1 MWMEKN
7 QCCQSGSAL
16 LQASNVVQTNML
28 IYATLHLYEQSLFSE
43 QHSRGHYMGTRSEKY
58 SMDSCIS
65 IRTKGNTRSGTSGLH
80 QQLATSKGAKS
91 SKS

>member
-43 QHSRGHYMGTRSEKY
+43 
-58 SMDSCIS
+58 MDSCIS

>member
-1 MWMEKN
+1 
-7 QCCQSGSAL
+7 
-16 LQASNVVQTNML
+16 
-28 IYATLHLYEQSLFSE
+28 
-43 QHSRGHYMGTRSEKY
+43 
-58 SMDSCIS
+58 MDSCIS

>member
-28 IYATLHLYEQSLFSE
+28 IYATLHLYEQSPFSD
-43 QHSRGHYMGTRSEKY
+43 
-58 SMDSCIS
+58 SMDSSIS

>member
-43 QHSRGHYMGTRSEKY
+43 QHSRG